1 MNQNAGI
8 RNKLILWTLC
18 LCLALGAA
26 FAAAEP
32 AEYVAEVPAQAAET
46 VTPAITD
53 AQAAAGFI
61 TQVMTGR
68 KLTPPKPRGTVSG
81 DLLTG
86 REALLYAALK
96 ERIKQVAAGKLSN
109 TNFQIPVR
117 DVFENSAYSSVDEL
131 TELDF
136 DLVIKALLYDL
147 PYDLYWFDKTT
158 GNTWDGLSYMSKNGS
173 FYIYDYENATMNVSF
188 YVSADYS
195 QNGQSGTFVY
205 NTSYGAR
212 AVTAA
217 ENARSVVD
225 SNADKTDLHKL
236 QAYKKYICD
245 HVDYN
250 HDAVNNG
257 AAYGDPW
264 QLVNVFDGDDSTKVV
279 CEGYSKAFQFLCD
292 ESSFSGT
299 SVISVS
305 GMMAGGTGEGP
316 HMWNIVTMGGRHYM
330 ADITNSDAGTVGAA
344 GGLFLNGYT
353 EKVSDQEY
361 IYATAGGDITYTYDP
376 EIIDLL
382 GETGRLAVAADA
394 EKPAISV
401 STDGYIGGDVTVT
414 VSGVEPARRY
424 MEFWWLDG
432 PNGPEMGPWDS
443 YMNDT
448 ETYLGLAFLEAGD
461 YEVWLYEM
469 QGQYPDPDT
478 DPVVASAAFTL
489 QSRDLPAASVTVSGS
504 EIMVGENLTYTI
516 PGADAVADHLW
527 MTTSTGEELWGTNPP
542 WTYCTQG
549 NTDTLPTA
557 NAGILSGEVWGRFNG
572 VWSPAVALEDIRI
585 QAENGIYP
593 ISLEIP
599 DPWTAGQTYALS
611 WTPLEGVENQHITL
625 QIQDLDEEED
635 DPVLFEASLESAGTF
650 IIQGDLLSDSGHYW
664 MYISAGGDTYEDN
677 VRSVNLNLVT
687 NPARPAA
694 PSVTVDPEQPETA
707 KPLWFVTAQSYDV
720 IQATVWF
727 RDDAGRWGEAGA
739 WNERQFVDSESQY
752 GSLGSHDPVSS
763 LRCTCDLYAGAWKA
777 RISVRQDGLW
787 SEPTYL
793 FFDVD
798 PSPKLGNVTLA
809 ETIGEIGFKAPFS
822 VKINA
827 VEHATRYWAGLMLK
841 TEESEDGS
849 YVSDTVAEAE
859 YEVTDE
865 TGDVI
870 TLNFTDW
877 SEAATPGTYWMAIDA
892 SADGYET
899 SEVYFWNLN
908 VVESTEPAV
917 YVPGTVALG
926 EGLTVNVRNIP
937 DGNRYVE
944 YILVG
949 DEDGIMAE
957 WNTIQAPGSEYTI
970 GFPQQMLDAQ
980 SYTLTVSL
988 NADEYGED
996 EESKIIFE
1004 KTITVT
1010 SDAAKTGASLERN
1023 SFTAGSSSVPIL
1035 LDSAAEEVWIQ
1046 YGPAQYDEFATT
1058 KATDPANPALSLSGF
1073 LNNPGAYRLRV
1084 SAVTDGVRHPYSDWL
1099 NFEVHTLTAH
1109 AAVPA
1114 TCEAEGTAAYWKCSE
1129 CGKLFADENGTT
1141 EITAPAVL
1149 PKTAHTLIAREAV
1162 PSTCDREGTAAY
1174 WECSVCEKM
1183 FADENGTTEINE
1195 PAALPKTAHTLIA
1208 HPEVP
1213 ATAET
1218 DGTAAYWECSACG
1231 KLFADEYGVTEITAP
1246 QVLPKTL
1253 LTLTFDRTSGQP
1265 GDTVYATITAP
1276 GATQIRVTG
1285 IWGQVECYELK
1296 DGQTVL
1302 TVPVQLAFYDLKDL
1316 NGNLRGRTFG
1326 ASALVDGVWGGTA
1339 TQTLH
1344 TVERPDFGDTPFRI
1358 APTTLA
1364 AGEDLVIEF
1373 LPVEGIT
1380 NYYITNDAFIEN
1392 LDAPGT
1398 LTIPASLFYQGG
1410 SFSFDCGAGDEYA
1423 GDLLIKF
1430 VKVTAEPYTE
1440 AEPLT
1445 VTADKTNVASGE
1457 KVTFSLGGK
1466 QATRIY
1472 VQSRSDTGTN
1482 YWYDYSRESAPGD
1495 SAAGSFEI
1503 PIHGSAE
1510 YRISA
1515 LVNGKWT
1522 DWSQPVAITATSG
1535 GSQGGE
1541 LTNPDFTVIHPWQ
1554 FEGYTYFISWNAVE
1568 HAETYKVIWQGA
1580 SSGSLV
1586 TAETSARIPAR
1597 ELPAGDYYI
1606 TVVAEAENYWNE
1618 SARVWKPFT
1627 IVENTEV
1634 SSGLVWFD
1642 ALEIIHGDPVKIS
1655 YDFSDYE
1662 YDVAELRLSAW
1673 FKDDNV
1679 NYHRYEYDPIELGP
1693 DRTGSFV
1700 FKDTGVG
1707 DYLEASVALYTVN
1720 ENGEK
1725 YLVEEIYPTKSCDF
1739 LDRDWQK
1746 PSMTLSVTYSAA
1758 AVEAGT
1764 PISAQYKL
1772 SGGTGN
1778 YKEIQM
1784 GWTVDTGDDPRA
1796 IPLAGTWWEDEAS
1809 GTLTMEAPSVPGR
1822 HYVCADVRDS
1832 DGWHYML
1839 EDRENGV
1846 MVTGDTTDE
1855 PLAIDLT
1862 FRDEDGNVLNWETDR
1877 ASVNQTIT
1885 MEWKITGGY
1894 SAYGAHMAMNLVQGS
1909 ASFENPEYAGQERSC
1924 TFTVG
1929 ESEQDLQLEIIYS
1942 DVDGRSKT
1950 TMVTIPM
1957 AQPEPLEPAVE
1968 VPETVAL
1975 GEGLTVNVRNI
1986 PAGNRYVEY
1995 ILVGDG
2001 DHIMADWNTIQ
2012 APGSEYTIRFPQQML
2027 DAQSYTLTVSLNA
2040 DEFGEDEDSKII
2052 FEKTITVTSAAEKT
2066 GASLESDS
2074 FTAGSSAVPILL
2086 DSAAEEVWIQY
2097 GPARYAELGTTKA
2110 SDPANPALSLSGML
2124 GDPGE
2129 YRLRVSAVTD
2139 GVRHPYSDWLY
2150 FEVLSQTPTDPLE
2163 VVLTYEEWFGRPGET
2178 VHLSFDITGG
2188 VPEYEVSIGWN
2199 YQDGCLEKTISETT
2213 TTDGHGTLEYVIP
2226 EEASGTAAWIQ
2237 VKDAAGEEARADS
2250 ELYLEDVDWNNRP
2263 SFNSINASE
2272 YVRAGETASADWEIH
2287 PGNHPIKR
2295 VSWYWEFMTEDGE
2308 YEEGRTNAGTSGTG
2322 TATTVAKEKGAK
2334 LCLEFE
2340 TEDGFHAAG
2349 CFDWIQVLEEGEEP
2363 LQVELSVTPENP
2375 QPGETITLAWNV
2387 TGASEDAE
2395 IDLSWHRHDN
2405 LTGKDSKG
2413 ESHEPHGSMTFVLEN
2428 GGYGGASLRVKD
2440 GRLERNRSVTIW
2452 VEDAEAQLD
2461 GVTLAE
2467 PIGNIKFKAP
2477 FSVKINPVE
2486 NATRYWASLMLE
2498 TESDAGS
2505 TVSMVAAEARY
2516 EVTGETGDVITL
2528 NFTDWSEAATLGT
2541 YWMAIDAAAEGYE
2554 TSEVYFWNLDVGPTG
2569 SEPTLTL
2576 PAGLTAI
2583 EAEAF
2588 AGTLAEAVVIP
2599 ETVTDID
2606 PTAFDGSAVVYIYGE
2621 PGSAAEDFARE
2632 HGLGFVSTN

>member
-8 RNKLILWTLC
+8 RNKLILWALC

-32 AEYVAEVPAQAAET
+32 AEYVAEVPTQAAET

-68 KLTPPKPRGTVSG
+68 KLTPPKPRGTVSR

-86 REALLYAALK
+86 REALVYDLLK
-96 ERIKQVAAGKLSN
+96 AKIQQAAAGQLDS
-109 TNFQIPVR
+109 TEFQIPLK
-117 DVFENSAYSSVDEL
+117 DIYENTHYTAEQLGVDYIY
-131 TELDF
+131 DF
-136 DLVIKALLYDL
+136 DTGSWNDAAFDAFNALNAFDFELVNDSLLYDL
-147 PYDLYWFDKTT
+147 PYDLYWYDKTA
-158 GNTWDGLSYMSKNGS
+158 GSSYSGGGASSDGSTVYFS
-173 FYIYDYENATMNVSF
+173 DYENGMLTFSYKVS
-188 YVSADYS
+188 SDYAV
-195 QNGQSGTFVY
+195 NHASGGY
-205 NTSYGAR
+205 ALDTSYGAR

-225 SNADKTDLHKL
+225 SNEDKTDLHKL

-330 ADITNSDAGTVGAA
+330 ADITNSDAGTVGAS

-707 KPLWFVTAQSYDV
+707 QPLWFVTAQPYDV

-739 WNERQFVDSESQY
+739 WNERQVVDSESQY
-752 GSLGSHDPVSS
+752 GDPGPHDPVSS

-777 RISVRQDGLW
+777 RITVRQDGLW

-793 FFDVD
+793 FFEVD

-809 ETIGEIGFKAPFS
+809 ETIGNIEFKAPFS

-827 VEHATRYWAGLMLK
+827 VEHATRYWASLMLK

-917 YVPGTVALG
+917 YVPETVALGEGLTFNVRNIPEGNRYVEYILVGDGDGIMAEWNTVQAPGSEFTFRFPQQMLDAQSYTLTVSLNADEYGEDEESKIKFEKTITVTSAAEKTGASLEESSFTVGSSSVPILLDSEAEEVWIQYGPAQYDEFATTKATDPANPALSLSGMLGNPGEYRLRVSAVTDGVRHPYSDWLNFEVLSQTPTEPAVEVPETVALG

-937 DGNRYVE
+937 EGNRYVE
-944 YILVG
+944 YLLVG
-949 DEDGIMAE
+949 DGDGIMAD

-970 GFPQQMLDAQ
+970 RFPQQMLDAQ

-1010 SDAAKTGASLERN
+1010 SAAEKTGASLERN
-1023 SFTAGSSSVPIL
+1023 SFTAGSSSVPVL
-1035 LDSAAEEVWIQ
+1035 MDSAAEEVWIQ
-1046 YGPAQYDEFATT
+1046 YGPARFAELGTT
-1058 KATDPANPALSLSGF
+1058 EASDPANPALSLSGM
-1073 LNNPGAYRLRV
+1073 LDDPGEYRLRV

-1099 NFEVHTLTAH
+1099 YFEVHTLTAH

-1114 TCEAEGTAAYWKCSE
+1114 NCEEEGTAAYWKCSE
-1129 CGKLFADENGTT
+1129 CGKLFADENATT

-1195 PAALPKTAHTLIA
+1195 PAALPTIAHTLFA

-1213 ATAET
+1213 ATGDA
-1218 DGTAAYWECSACG
+1218 DGTAAYWECSVCG
-1231 KLFADEYGVTEITAP
+1231 RLFADEDGNTEISAP
-1246 QVLPKTL
+1246 AVLPKNGP
-1253 LTLTFDRTSGQP
+1253 TLTFDRTNGQP

-1296 DGQTVL
+1296 DGQTAI
-1302 TVPVQLAFYDLKDL
+1302 TVPVLLPFYDWKDE

-1326 ASALVDGVWGGTA
+1326 ASALVNGVWSGTT
-1339 TQTLH
+1339 TQKLT

-1364 AGEDLVIEF
+1364 AGQDLVIEF

-1380 NYYITNDAFIEN
+1380 SYYITNDAFIEN

-1410 SFSFDCGAGDEYA
+1410 SFSFDCGAGDDYA
-1423 GDLLIKF
+1423 GDLLIEF

-1482 YWYDYSRESAPGD
+1482 YWYDYGRKSAPGD

-1522 DWSQPVAITATSG
+1522 DWSRPVAITATSG

-1541 LTNPDFTVIHPWQ
+1541 LTNPDFTVEKAELE
-1554 FEGYTYFISWNAVE
+1554 EGSVQTISWNAVE

-1580 SSGSLV
+1580 SSGSLE
-1586 TAETSARIPAR
+1586 TAETSVSIPA
-1597 ELPAGDYYI
+1597 EKLTAGEYYV
-1606 TVVAEAENYWNE
+1606 TVLAEAKNYWNE

-1627 IVENTEV
+1627 VTE
-1634 SSGLVWFD
+1634 
-1642 ALEIIHGDPVKIS
+1642 
-1655 YDFSDYE
+1655 
-1662 YDVAELRLSAW
+1662 
-1673 FKDDNV
+1673 
-1679 NYHRYEYDPIELGP
+1679 
-1693 DRTGSFV
+1693 
-1700 FKDTGVG
+1700 
-1707 DYLEASVALYTVN
+1707 
-1720 ENGEK
+1720 
-1725 YLVEEIYPTKSCDF
+1725 
-1739 LDRDWQK
+1739 K
-1746 PSMTLSVTYSAA
+1746 P
-1758 AVEAGT
+1758 
-1764 PISAQYKL
+1764 
-1772 SGGTGN
+1772 
-1778 YKEIQM
+1778 
-1784 GWTVDTGDDPRA
+1784 
-1796 IPLAGTWWEDEAS
+1796 
-1809 GTLTMEAPSVPGR
+1809 
-1822 HYVCADVRDS
+1822 
-1832 DGWHYML
+1832 
-1839 EDRENGV
+1839 
-1846 MVTGDTTDE
+1846 
-1855 PLAIDLT
+1855 
-1862 FRDEDGNVLNWETDR
+1862 
-1877 ASVNQTIT
+1877 
-1885 MEWKITGGY
+1885 
-1894 SAYGAHMAMNLVQGS
+1894 
-1909 ASFENPEYAGQERSC
+1909 
-1924 TFTVG
+1924 
-1929 ESEQDLQLEIIYS
+1929 
-1942 DVDGRSKT
+1942 
-1950 TMVTIPM
+1950 
-1957 AQPEPLEPAVE
+1957 
-1968 VPETVAL
+1968 
-1975 GEGLTVNVRNI
+1975 
-1986 PAGNRYVEY
+1986 
-1995 ILVGDG
+1995 
-2001 DHIMADWNTIQ
+2001 
-2012 APGSEYTIRFPQQML
+2012 
-2027 DAQSYTLTVSLNA
+2027 
-2040 DEFGEDEDSKII
+2040 
-2052 FEKTITVTSAAEKT
+2052 
-2066 GASLESDS
+2066 
-2074 FTAGSSAVPILL
+2074 
-2086 DSAAEEVWIQY
+2086 
-2097 GPARYAELGTTKA
+2097 GPA
-2110 SDPANPALSLSGML
+2110 
-2124 GDPGE
+2124 
-2129 YRLRVSAVTD
+2129 
-2139 GVRHPYSDWLY
+2139 
-2150 FEVLSQTPTDPLE
+2150 
-2163 VVLTYEEWFGRPGET
+2163 
-2178 VHLSFDITGG
+2178 
-2188 VPEYEVSIGWN
+2188 
-2199 YQDGCLEKTISETT
+2199 
-2213 TTDGHGTLEYVIP
+2213 
-2226 EEASGTAAWIQ
+2226 
-2237 VKDAAGEEARADS
+2237 
-2250 ELYLEDVDWNNRP
+2250 
-2263 SFNSINASE
+2263 
-2272 YVRAGETASADWEIH
+2272 
-2287 PGNHPIKR
+2287 
-2295 VSWYWEFMTEDGE
+2295 
-2308 YEEGRTNAGTSGTG
+2308 
-2322 TATTVAKEKGAK
+2322 
-2334 LCLEFE
+2334 
-2340 TEDGFHAAG
+2340 
-2349 CFDWIQVLEEGEEP
+2349 
-2363 LQVELSVTPENP
+2363 
-2375 QPGETITLAWNV
+2375 
-2387 TGASEDAE
+2387 
-2395 IDLSWHRHDN
+2395 
-2405 LTGKDSKG
+2405 
-2413 ESHEPHGSMTFVLEN
+2413 
-2428 GGYGGASLRVKD
+2428 
-2440 GRLERNRSVTIW
+2440 
-2452 VEDAEAQLD
+2452 
-2461 GVTLAE
+2461 
-2467 PIGNIKFKAP
+2467 
-2477 FSVKINPVE
+2477 
-2486 NATRYWASLMLE
+2486 
-2498 TESDAGS
+2498 
-2505 TVSMVAAEARY
+2505 
-2516 EVTGETGDVITL
+2516 
-2528 NFTDWSEAATLGT
+2528 
-2541 YWMAIDAAAEGYE
+2541 
-2554 TSEVYFWNLDVGPTG
+2554 GPTG
-2569 SEPTLTL
+2569 SEPTLKL

-2588 AGTLAEAVVIP
+2588 AGTAAEAVVIP

-2606 PTAFDGSAVVYIYGE
+2606 PTAFDGSAVVYIYGK

-2632 HGLGFVSTN
+2632 HDLFFVPMD